1 MKNEDSTC
9 FISIFL
15 LLGSAVPLVVWAA
28 SPSAHPFLGTLGV
41 VLYVA
46 GGVFGIYGANL
57 ATEPGETIAEMRK
70 TVQTAS
76 GIADGALAMRK
87 AAGS

>member
-41 VLYVA
+41 VLYLA
-46 GGVFGIYGANL
+46 GGVFGIYGAHL
-57 ATEPGETIAEMRK
+57 ATEPGETIAEMGK
-70 TVQTAS
+70 TVPTAS
-76 GIADGALAMRK
+76 GIAGGALVMRK
-87 AAGS
+87 TAGS